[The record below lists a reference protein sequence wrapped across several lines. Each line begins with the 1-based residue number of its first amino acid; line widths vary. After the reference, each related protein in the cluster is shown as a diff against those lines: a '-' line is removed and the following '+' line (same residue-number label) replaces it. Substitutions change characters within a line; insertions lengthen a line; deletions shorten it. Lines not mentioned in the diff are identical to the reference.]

1 MKKARISPGQ
11 LFSLITLFNL
21 GTSLVVPLGMDAK
34 QDAWIA
40 ILLGLAGGLLLF
52 LVYGTL
58 FHLYPSISLTGYIR
72 EILGKYIGWPLSFF
86 YILFFIY
93 GAARDL
99 RDGGD
104 LLVASAY
111 DQTPLF
117 AINALM
123 IVAVVYVLHQG
134 IEVLARLSWLYFMII
149 LLVGMLGNLFVLTS
163 GVVDVKNVLP
173 VLGRGWK
180 PVFNTVYSQTFM
192 FPFGETICFT
202 MILPLLRNQ
211 KEAIKMGMAAMAFGG
226 IALSYTILVEI
237 AVLGVDMASR
247 STFPL
252 LSAISLV
259 NIANFLQRLDA
270 IAVLTV
276 IIGVF
281 FKVVVFSYAALV
293 GVADLFQVQNQ
304 QKLSWP
310 IGMVILF
317 SSMMIASDF
326 SDHLEEGKFALRSIF
341 VFFSVVIPL
350 LLLIVALTRKR
361 IG

>member
-1 MKKARISPGQ
+1 MEKARLSPGQ
-11 LFSLITLFNL
+11 LFSLVVLFEF
-21 GTSLVVPLGMDAK
+21 GTALVVPLGLDAK
-34 QDAWIA
+34 QGAWIA

-52 LVYGTL
+52 LVYGSL
-58 FHLYPSISLTGYIR
+58 FRLYPSIPLTGYAR
-72 EILGKYIGWPLSFF
+72 EILGKYMGWPLGFF

-104 LLVASAY
+104 LLVTSAY

-134 IEVLARLSWLYFMII
+134 IEVLARLSWIYFMII
-149 LLVGMLGNLFVLTS
+149 LVIGTLGNLFVLTS
-163 GVVDVKNVLP
+163 GIIDIKNLLP
-173 VLGRGWK
+173 VLEKGWK
-180 PVFNTVYSQTFM
+180 PVLTTAYSQTFM

-211 KEAIKMGMAAMAFGG
+211 ILAIKMGMAAMAFSG
-226 IALSYTILVEI
+226 IVLSLTISVEI
-237 AVLGVDMASR
+237 ATLGVDMASR

-252 LSAISLV
+252 LTTISLV
-259 NIANFLQRLDA
+259 NIVDFLQRLDA

-281 FKVVVFSYAALV
+281 FKVVIFSYAALM
-293 GVADLFQVQNQ
+293 GATDLFKIENH
-304 QKLSWP
+304 QKLVWP

-326 SDHLEEGKFALRSIF
+326 SEHLEEGNFALRSIF
-341 VFFSVVIPL
+341 ILFSAVFPL
-350 LLLIVALTRKR
+350 LLLVVALIRKR
-361 IG
+361 ID